1 MTLNHRLLLIQHTQ
15 TSRKSCS
22 KTLRVRYSSSKCT
35 ILKNHSMFYF
45 EIKNNDQFSPSP
57 RLTVGSIINFS
68 CHEQK
73 CPYQDTF
80 LQQ

>member
-1 MTLNHRLLLIQHTQ
+1 
-15 TSRKSCS
+15 
-22 KTLRVRYSSSKCT
+22 
-35 ILKNHSMFYF
+35 MFYF